1 MFKVGNNY
9 GKFSKRG
16 KAVDSEIKSKIK
28 DLANNIIEDINIKEM
43 SRTQKINLLKACLP
57 YLIAREISTLSEIA
71 DNIGVEAK
79 PPQVIVFG
87 NREELDEYN
96 NMSSEE
102 QDKMCQDAPSFFN
115 SKL

>member
-1 MFKVGNNY
+1 MFAVGNKY
-9 GKFSKRG
+9 GKKSKRG
-16 KAVDSEIKSKIK
+16 KSIDTEFKAKIK
-28 DLANNIIEDINIKEM
+28 DLANGIIENLNIDEM
-43 SRTQKINLLKACLP
+43 TRTQKINLLKACLP